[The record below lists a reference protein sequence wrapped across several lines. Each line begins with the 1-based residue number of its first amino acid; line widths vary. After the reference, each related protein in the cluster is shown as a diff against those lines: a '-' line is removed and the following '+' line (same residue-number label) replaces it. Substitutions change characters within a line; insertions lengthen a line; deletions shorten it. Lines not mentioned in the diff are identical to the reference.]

1 MRIEHKYMLWRQSD
15 ITKDFYEETQTAS
28 ACPKIDDKTFIN
40 KFLRF
45 EGNFARLSV
54 DSATNTKN
62 MR

>member
-1 MRIEHKYMLWRQSD
+1 MIWRQSD
-15 ITKDFYEETQTAS
+15 ITKDFYEEIQTAS
-28 ACPKIDDKTFIN
+28 AWAKIDDKTFIN
-40 KFLRF
+40 KFLRL